1 MPGNPLQGLTGEQAD
16 EQIDRL
22 TTVIDERKA
31 SLKAAEAHLKE
42 LRAARKDL
50 VEPGAPDPDAPQ
62 ATADAG
68 AANGA
73 GKANP

>member
-16 EQIDRL
+16 DAIERL
-22 TTVIDERKA
+22 TAVIDERKS

-42 LRAARKDL
+42 LKTARKDL
-50 VEPGAPDPDAPQ
+50 VEPGAPDPDASQ
-62 ATADAG
+62 ATADAA